1 LFTFQEEVSE
11 DALSS
16 IKDRELIP
24 VKQSERIPGRWC
36 GEVEV
41 PRLSMRGQLVLNV
54 LWFALNAQS
63 AALLPIVIPAQ
74 IVLFISSSQ
83 VGSAQQV
90 YFLSWLL
97 IGASIISLFM
107 PPIIGT
113 LSDQTPSGFGRRRP
127 YIVIGGLLVVLS
139 TPLLVDAGSKVI
151 FLVGL
156 SLLLVGKNI
165 LTPAYQSLVPDRVP
179 GEQRGEAAG
188 YIGTMTLLGNV
199 VGLGLAA
206 WLLGGMSLHA
216 NNMSVIRS
224 NAGIYYAVTAFL
236 VLVGTLVTALGV
248 HETPMFRHQRAFAR
262 KRIKTLLEFT
272 YQFQC
277 DWIDPWRNAN
287 FTIVFLTR
295 ASLMLGLSLFITYIE
310 YYFAQVQHIANFVQV
325 TGMVAILALGGAVV
339 SGLASGILSDR
350 FKRRV
355 PVVCVATLCMS
366 LAALAFVIF
375 PGHLMTWLWPL
386 GVLFGLGYGAYTS
399 VDWALSIDVL
409 PSLEKAGKDLGVW
422 NASTALPAVVA
433 PLLGSLVINVAAGAE
448 QTVLGYQM
456 VFGMAALFFLLAAVG
471 IVFVKK

>member
-1 LFTFQEEVSE
+1 
-11 DALSS
+11 
-16 IKDRELIP
+16 
-24 VKQSERIPGRWC
+24 
-36 GEVEV
+36 
-41 PRLSMRGQLVLNV
+41 MRGQLVLNV

-83 VGSAQQV
+83 VGGAQQV

-113 LSDQTPSGFGRRRP
+113 LSDQTPGGFGRRRP
-127 YIVIGGLLVVLS
+127 LWIGGLLVVLS
-139 TPLLVDAGSKVI
+139 TPLLIGAGSMVI

-156 SLLLVGKNI
+156 SLLLLGKNI

-248 HETPMFRHQRAFAR
+248 HEIPMFRHQRAFAR
-262 KRIKTLLEFT
+262 KRVKTLLELT
-272 YQFQC
+272 YQFQR

-339 SGLASGILSDR
+339 SGPASGILSDR

-422 NASTALPAVVA
+422 NASTALPAVAA

-448 QTVLGYQM
+448 QTALGYQM